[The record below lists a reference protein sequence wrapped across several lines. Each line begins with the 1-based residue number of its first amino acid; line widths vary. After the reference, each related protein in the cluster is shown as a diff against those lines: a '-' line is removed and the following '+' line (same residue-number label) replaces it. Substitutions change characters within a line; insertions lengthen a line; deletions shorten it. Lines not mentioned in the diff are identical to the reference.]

1 MSAAPLARRLLP
13 RSARVRA
20 STWLAYLRAAG
31 MTRRLSGLVSGERVI
46 VAGPWLGEVG
56 FELLYWIPFLSWFA
70 ERFGVP
76 PPRLLVVS
84 RGGTASWY
92 QPVAGRYADVFDQV
106 SPEVFRREHDTRVAG
121 NGEQKQT
128 RITGFERALV
138 DEAARRAGLD
148 AWAWLHPSEM
158 YTLFNPFWWGHL
170 PTSWVVRHARFRRF
184 GVPDEAGAPG
194 VSTRPAVPAR
204 SAGHRASSLPT
215 RAVVPELPT
224 LPEHYVAAKFYFNEC
239 FPATAD
245 NRQFASDV
253 IAGLAE
259 RMPVVVLQTGL
270 DIDDHA
276 AHTVDARGVRCLPE
290 GLPPSINLRVQ
301 SAVVAGAQAF
311 VGTYGGFSYLAPFYG
326 VPSTAVYADE
336 AGFSP
341 RHLLMARTIFQHI
354 GTGDALRPRAVA
366 QSDAAALVDEVA
378 RG

>member
-31 MTRRLSGLVSGERVI
+31 MTRRLSGLVRGERVI

-70 ERFGVP
+70 ERFAVP

-106 SPEVFRREHDTRVAG
+106 SPDVFRREHDARVAG

-148 AWAWLHPSEM
+148 AWTWLHPSEM
-158 YTLFNPFWWGHL
+158 YALFNPFWWGHL

-184 GVPDEAGAPG
+184 GVPDEAGVPGAP
-194 VSTRPAVPAR
+194 A
-204 SAGHRASSLPT
+204 LP
-215 RAVVPELPT
+215 VVPP
-224 LPEHYVAAKFYFNEC
+224 LPEPYVAVKFYFNEC
-239 FPATAD
+239 FPAMPG
-245 NRQFASDV
+245 NRQFASGV
-253 IAGLAE
+253 INGLAE
-259 RMPVVVLQTGL
+259 RVPVVVLATGL

-290 GLPPSINLRVQ
+290 GLTPSTNLHVQ
-301 SAVVAGAQAF
+301 SAVVARAQAF

-336 AGFSP
+336 SGFSP

-354 GTGDALRPRAVA
+354 GTGDALRPCAVA
-366 QSDAAALVDEVA
+366 QSDPAALVEEVT